1 MEFEVF
7 YDGDCPLCKR
17 EIDLLRYFDRKK
29 RILFTD
35 IAAENFRPESLG
47 LSMETLMDRIHGR
60 DARGNMVEGVEVFR
74 RLYMALG
81 LGWLVKPTRLPIIP
95 MLWMGLTGFL
105 PETAC
110 ASRAVAMM
118 AAAKSPP
125 RPEPSVTIY
134 YP

>member
-81 LGWLVKPTRLPIIP
+81 LGWLVKPTRLPIISHA
-95 MLWMGLTGFL
+95 LDGAYRIFARNRLRLTGRCNDGSCQI
-105 PETAC
+105 TSQA
-110 ASRAVAMM
+110 
-118 AAAKSPP
+118 
-125 RPEPSVTIY
+125 
-134 YP
+134 